1 MLSLLKRHF
10 EKFQSSHSHNQND
23 KDTIPRTNSQGRS
36 WRKLNVLLP
45 AHLKSKGKRNK
56 VKQQK
61 TCYFWKSL
69 RQYLKETAI
78 IMLTLLQDPLI
89 QCVDMEDTIDYIK
102 NEIPVKVMDNV
113 QDIVEAVLTRDINAR

>member
-1 MLSLLKRHF
+1 MRH
-10 EKFQSSHSHNQND
+10 SYPHTANTHHPH
-23 KDTIPRTNSQGRS
+23 T
-36 WRKLNVLLP
+36 
-45 AHLKSKGKRNK
+45 
-56 VKQQK
+56 
-61 TCYFWKSL
+61 
-69 RQYLKETAI
+69 ETAI

>member
-69 RQYLKETAI
+69 RQYLRDCYNNCNT
-78 IMLTLLQDPLI
+78 TPRPPDPMCLHGGHHRMH
-89 QCVDMEDTIDYIK
+89 QE
-102 NEIPVKVMDNV
+102 
-113 QDIVEAVLTRDINAR
+113 